1 MQQNIPLAV
10 AIQTVGSFCF
20 ALAAHLQDKAVV
32 GEVHANAE
40 KTRLTARDLLKS
52 MKNPRWMLGLALMGA
67 SLACQ
72 VTALFFAPVS
82 VVQPV
87 GLLALPWSMVIQAR
101 ADHHRIP
108 KRMITAMC
116 VTVLATFGFTAIV
129 SANTG
134 NEADLA
140 TWAVFLGALV
150 VYAVAGTFGRL
161 GVVGPKRWRSLFWA
175 SGGAM
180 FYGLEAALVRSLIQY
195 SDQHDWARDP
205 LFWIIALCLLAGSAA
220 AGWMVQQG
228 YATGAAELVVA
239 SMTITSPVVAVLF
252 GILVLGEGSRHTS
265 VVTALIML
273 LALIAIAGVIVISW
287 LHYVL
292 IEHNPSRYL
301 RRKTRA
307 QIALERAL
315 VGSLDTQPPLA
326 RPHSECPE
334 HIAHTAESTDKR
346 RLHTSRSTPH
356 PTENSQ

>member
-140 TWAVFLGALV
+140 TWAVFLGAVV
-150 VYAVAGTFGRL
+150 VYAVAG
-161 GVVGPKRWRSLFWA
+161 
-175 SGGAM
+175 
-180 FYGLEAALVRSLIQY
+180 
-195 SDQHDWARDP
+195 
-205 LFWIIALCLLAGSAA
+205 
-220 AGWMVQQG
+220 
-228 YATGAAELVVA
+228 
-239 SMTITSPVVAVLF
+239 
-252 GILVLGEGSRHTS
+252 
-265 VVTALIML
+265 
-273 LALIAIAGVIVISW
+273 
-287 LHYVL
+287 
-292 IEHNPSRYL
+292 
-301 RRKTRA
+301 
-307 QIALERAL
+307 
-315 VGSLDTQPPLA
+315 
-326 RPHSECPE
+326 
-334 HIAHTAESTDKR
+334 
-346 RLHTSRSTPH
+346 
-356 PTENSQ
+356 

>member
-20 ALAAHLQDKAVV
+20 AMAAHLQDKAVV
-32 GEVHANAE
+32 GEVHANKE
-40 KTRLTARDLLKS
+40 KSSLTAKDLIAS
-52 MKNPRWMLGLALMGA
+52 MKNPRWVLGLILMGV

-72 VTALFFAPVS
+72 ITALFFAPVS

-87 GLLALPWSMVIQAR
+87 GLLALPWSMIIQAR
-101 ADHHRIP
+101 AEHHKIP

-116 VTVLATFGFTAIV
+116 ITVLATFGFTAIV

-134 NEADLA
+134 HEADLA

-150 VYAVAGTFGRL
+150 VYVAAGTFGRL
-161 GVVGPKRWRSLFWA
+161 GAVGPKRWRSLFWA

-180 FYGLEAALVRSLIQY
+180 FYGLEAALVRALIQY
-195 SDQHDWARDP
+195 ADQHEWASDP
-205 LFWIIALCLLAGSAA
+205 LFWLIVACLLAGSVA

-252 GILVLGEGSRHTS
+252 GILVLGEGSHHTS
-265 VVTALIML
+265 VVTAFIMV
-273 LALIAIAGVIVISW
+273 LALIAIGGVIVISW

-292 IEHNPSRYL
+292 IEHSSRYL
-301 RRKTRA
+301 KESHKDGVSHEDASAQSRAHREAEATAAALRSAARRRAEYLRKTQGTR
-307 QIALERAL
+307 
-315 VGSLDTQPPLA
+315 
-326 RPHSECPE
+326 
-334 HIAHTAESTDKR
+334 
-346 RLHTSRSTPH
+346 
-356 PTENSQ
+356 

>member
-1 MQQNIPLAV
+1 
-10 AIQTVGSFCF
+10 
-20 ALAAHLQDKAVV
+20 
-32 GEVHANAE
+32 
-40 KTRLTARDLLKS
+40 
-52 MKNPRWMLGLALMGA
+52 
-67 SLACQ
+67 
-72 VTALFFAPVS
+72 
-82 VVQPV
+82 
-87 GLLALPWSMVIQAR
+87 
-101 ADHHRIP
+101 
-108 KRMITAMC
+108 
-116 VTVLATFGFTAIV
+116 
-129 SANTG
+129 
-134 NEADLA
+134 
-140 TWAVFLGALV
+140 
-150 VYAVAGTFGRL
+150 
-161 GVVGPKRWRSLFWA
+161 
-175 SGGAM
+175 M

-334 HIAHTAESTDKR
+334 HIAHTTESTDKR

-356 PTENSQ
+356 PPENSQ